1 MRKSKVMEKIRG
13 GKEVRIAVL
22 GHVLPA
28 FLAHAAHSG
37 YDCIGQ
43 HLGRNAFTLQAP
55 GHDMRFADIMRLE
68 NHPPRMGLI
77 VSVLCLMGKFAH
89 GAQYIMV
96 PKNWREKKKLAA
108 TYSPTPL
115 PVQYHR
121 R

>member
-1 MRKSKVMEKIRG
+1 MEEFDGTLI
-13 GKEVRIAVL
+13 VRWGNQDLHLAKHTDSDPQGSATRI
-22 GHVLPA
+22 GHN
-28 FLAHAAHSG
+28 
-37 YDCIGQ
+37 
-43 HLGRNAFTLQAP
+43 LGRNAFALQAP

-68 NHPPRMGLI
+68 NHPPRMGMI
-77 VSVLCLMGKFAH
+77 VSVLCPMGKFTH

-96 PKNWREKKKLAA
+96 QKTCREKKKLAA